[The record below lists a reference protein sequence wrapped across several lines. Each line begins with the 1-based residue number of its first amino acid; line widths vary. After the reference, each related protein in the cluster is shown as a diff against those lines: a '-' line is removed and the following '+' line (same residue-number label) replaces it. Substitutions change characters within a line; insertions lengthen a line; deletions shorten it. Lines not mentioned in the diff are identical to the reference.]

1 MCLHIVFYRN
11 MIPSNLIEA
20 TFQQVSGQ
28 TEETQS
34 FCAEMFIQS
43 VLNSPLWLS
52 FVPLQ
57 YRTDLVPI
65 VQSADVKESQA
76 NYVYVMPDYHNP
88 QLGHPVFLEITPA
101 PDIKYKI
108 VPSTSKGMNVLG
120 IVIFSATM
128 GEIII
133 IRPQKTCQNLYFV
146 KISIVVLPSNN
157 SISHYYIHSIIS
169 LSNLGVA
176 RLFQWRFWK

>member
-1 MCLHIVFYRN
+1 

-20 TFQQVSGQ
+20 TFQQVS
-28 TEETQS
+28 
-34 FCAEMFIQS
+34 FPCEMATVGLVIYSWSNSRLS
-43 VLNSPLWLS
+43 V
-52 FVPLQ
+52 VPHQ

-65 VQSADVKESQA
+65 VQSADIKESQA

-88 QLGHPVFLEITPA
+88 KLGHPVFLEITPA

-128 GEIII
+128 GRWSI
-133 IRPQKTCQNLYFV
+133 NL
-146 KISIVVLPSNN
+146 
-157 SISHYYIHSIIS
+157 
-169 LSNLGVA
+169 
-176 RLFQWRFWK
+176 